1 MIEDLEGNHFAIISR
16 SRNLFMR
23 AVIVI
28 ISLILLSQHIPAFII
43 QPFTSLSPSSSS
55 SSSSLSSSKS
65 WHTIAHSST
74 RLYAQTTPTR
84 AQQRPFIET
93 IKDGF
98 FPTVGVNDDI
108 EEKTD
113 EDLQQELLEKVK
125 YVIHS

>member
-1 MIEDLEGNHFAIISR
+1 MIENLGGNHFAIISR
-16 SRNLFMR
+16 SRSLFMR

-43 QPFTSLSPSSSS
+43 QPFTSLSPSSS